1 MSRMEKNLLG
11 DYYIDET
18 IVDKIEY
25 DKAKK
30 SMIVAIKFCEWQ
42 LEELSEQGNDC
53 KGLVFSF
60 LNVKN
65 VKSDLDIA
73 NFIGEFV
80 LNIKMKSNNFKLILD
95 NPDYNDL
102 SFDFLTMSILEEKN

>member
-1 MSRMEKNLLG
+1 MKNLLD
-11 DYYIDET
+11 DYYTDET
-18 IVDKIEY
+18 IIDKIEY
-25 DKAKK
+25 DKEKE

-60 LNVKN
+60 SKVKN
-65 VKSDLDIA
+65 VKSDLDIS

-80 LNIKMKSNNFKLILD
+80 LNIKIKSNNFKLILD
-95 NPDYNDL
+95 NPDYDDL
-102 SFDFLTMSILEEKN
+102 SFDFFTISMVEQQD